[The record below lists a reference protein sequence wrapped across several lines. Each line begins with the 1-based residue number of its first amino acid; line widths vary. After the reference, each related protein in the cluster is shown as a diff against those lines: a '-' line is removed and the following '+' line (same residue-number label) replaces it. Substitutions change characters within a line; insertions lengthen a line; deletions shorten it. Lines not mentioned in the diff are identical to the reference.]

1 MTKFLTLAGQNVV
14 AEYKPLAWQ
23 KAGLTYTASG
33 YGAAIPTVW
42 MVTVGSRKY
51 RVYVC
56 QYSNAGTAYIRRGGR
71 TIRPENIV
79 S

>member
-1 MTKFLTLAGQNVV
+1 MTKFLTVNGENVV
-14 AEYKPLAWQ
+14 AEYKPLPHH
-23 KAGLTYTASG
+23 KAGLSYTATG

-56 QYSNAGTAYIRRGGR
+56 QHSNSGTAYIRRGSR
-71 TIRPENIV
+71 AIRPENVV

>member
-1 MTKFLTLAGQNVV
+1 MTKFVTLNGENVI
-14 AEYKPLAWQ
+14 AEYKPLPHH

-51 RVYVC
+51 RIYMC
-56 QYSNAGTAYIRRGGR
+56 QYSNAGTAYIRRGSR
-71 TIRPENIV
+71 KILPENIV

>member
-1 MTKFLTLAGQNVV
+1 MTKFVTLNGENVI
-14 AEYKPLAWQ
+14 AEYKPLAWH

-51 RVYVC
+51 RVYMC
-56 QYSNAGTAYIRRGGR
+56 QYSNSGTAYIRRGSR
-71 TIRPENIV
+71 KILPENIV